1 MTTHPMSPVDA
12 AWYHMD
18 GPANPAMV
26 TSVLLTKAPLD
37 FDQVRAVY
45 RQRLGGFD
53 RFRQR
58 VVERG
63 FPLAT
68 PHWDDMPHFDIDQH
82 LHHIA
87 LAAPHDQAALIRL
100 VNDLASMPLDHSL
113 PLWQPYSGGTG

>member
-18 GPANPAMV
+18 GPANLAMV
-26 TSVLLTKAPLD
+26 TSVLLTKTPLD
-37 FDQVRAVY
+37 FDTVRAVY
-45 RQRLGGFD
+45 RQRLAGFD

-68 PHWDDMPHFDIDQH
+68 PHW
-82 LHHIA
+82 
-87 LAAPHDQAALIRL
+87 
-100 VNDLASMPLDHSL
+100 
-113 PLWQPYSGGTG
+113 